1 MPVTNFALM
10 RTTKILNPCNRRLA
24 MNIHTMVSF
33 EIETNLYCKNINKAS
48 IIENPRMKKEAMF
61 WKATKNEMVQCVL
74 CPHHCIIAHEKRG
87 ICGVRK
93 NEHGKLFT
101 LIYGACS
108 SIADDPIEKK
118 PLYHFY
124 PGSLV
129 FSLGSVGC
137 SFRCDHCQN
146 YSISMARP
154 EELSLQ
160 DIPPEKV
167 SEIAYDHGC
176 RGVAWTYNEPT
187 IWYEYTLDAAK
198 LVKNTGLYT
207 VYVTNGYIEKE
218 PLEEIAPYLDAMNI
232 DVKAFHDEF
241 YRTICKARLAPVL
254 QTCERAK
261 KLGIHLELTYLVIPG
276 FNDADQEIKEFCQ
289 WIREKLGAE
298 TPVHFSRFH
307 PDYKMKDTQATSIN
321 TLLACHSIAK
331 DAGLQFVYLG
341 NITHG
346 DYDNTYC
353 PSCKNLLIERYGFS
367 IQIKG
372 LTKEKCN
379 KCGATIPLILA

>member
-1 MPVTNFALM
+1 
-10 RTTKILNPCNRRLA
+10 
-24 MNIHTMVSF
+24 
-33 EIETNLYCKNINKAS
+33 
-48 IIENPRMKKEAMF
+48 MKKEAAF
-61 WKATKNEMVQCVL
+61 WKAMKDDKVECLL

-108 SIADDPIEKK
+108 SVAVDPIEKK

-137 SFRCDHCQN
+137 TFKCDNCQN
-146 YSISMARP
+146 YDISMARP

-160 DIPPEKV
+160 EIPPEKV
-167 SEIAYDHGC
+167 SEIAYDRGC

-187 IWYEYTLDAAK
+187 IWFEYTLDAAK
-198 LVKNTGLYT
+198 LVKKADLYT

-218 PLEEIAPYLDAMNI
+218 PLEEIASYLDAMNI

-241 YRTICKARLAPVL
+241 YKTVCRARLAPVL
-254 QTCERAK
+254 QTCEHAK
-261 KLGIHLELTYLVIPG
+261 KLGIHIELTYLVIPG
-276 FNDADQEIKEFCQ
+276 FNDATQEIIDFCQ
-289 WIREKLGAE
+289 WIREKIGSD

-307 PDYKMKDTQATSIN
+307 PDYKMKATQATPIN
-321 TLLACHSIAK
+321 TLLTCHSIAK
-331 DAGLQFVYLG
+331 DAGLEFVYLG
-341 NITHG
+341 NIVHG
-346 DYDNTYC
+346 NYDNTYC

-367 IQIKG
+367 AQIKG
-372 LTKEKCN
+372 LVKEKCN
-379 KCGATIPLILA
+379 KCGVIIPLKIA